1 VRQRSVDIAV
11 APSLAAQDA
20 AALAG
25 TLARMEPWLTLGY
38 GAPALRQSL
47 TNPHPDLTRHLA
59 RRAGRILGLA
69 VVRQPWLRGAYIEL
83 FAVLPDAQG
92 QGVGAAL
99 LGHLEAAY
107 RGRSAN
113 LWLLVSAF
121 NGGARRFYG
130 RHGFREIGTIAD
142 LVVPGQDEILMRKVL
157 TQ

>member
-1 VRQRSVDIAV
+1 VSQSSVDVAV
-11 APSLAAQDA
+11 APSLAPGDA
-20 AALAG
+20 AALAD
-25 TLARMEPWLTLGY
+25 TLAGMEPWLTLGY
-38 GAPALRQSL
+38 GASALQQSL

-59 RRAGRILGLA
+59 RRAGKILGLA
-69 VVRQPWLRGAYIEL
+69 VVRQPWLRGVYIEL

-121 NGGARRFYG
+121 NGRARHFYG
-130 RHGFREIGTIAD
+130 RHGFREIGTLAD
-142 LVVPGQDEILMRKVL
+142 LVLPGHDEILMRKVL
-157 TQ
+157 TH